1 MPFDGILLG
10 SRVMVAKE
18 NLASR
23 GVKELIVAAK
33 GIEDESHWERTYKS
47 EIGGIITVKSELGE
61 PIHKVANRGVMFW
74 KEMDDVIFS
83 LPPKKRLPVLLE
95 RKDYIIKKL
104 NEDFQKQWFGRKADG
119 NTCDLH
125 EMTYSE
131 VVNRLFECLYVFK
144 SQRWIDVTLRDVCG
158 DFLRRIEERFTKS
171 ATSSLLQSYST
182 LEHDPAS
189 FIAGFL
195 EAFPEA
201 SSQILTQ
208 EDVFHFLAIC
218 SNPVRKPVNFIPS
231 EDVDAIAGQDPQR
244 VAILQGPVAVRHST
258 MVDEPVKDILGNI
271 YKGQIAAIKAMY
283 YNSDDS
289 TIPTVE
295 YIGSTSSMNVHAK
308 LEHVHI
314 TESHKGFENS
324 IMLELP
330 TNAAE
335 LPSSKDYFEYLSG
348 PETGWMRALLASD
361 SIVQGKLLVSNPIRR
376 ILRPRAGQTVFIR
389 QDDNRKP
396 IIISVYDRRKVSSQ
410 IPQRH
415 PSVTISRADSGMITV
430 TLYEQR
436 GTAQIPSS
444 LEGRNNRVKRFYAA
458 LWNITD
464 EEAALSP
471 HDTFKSSFVVDSKR
485 VSDFVHFI
493 GNEAE
498 LYAKPDR
505 NGKTIAPMDFAI
517 VAGWRSL
524 VTALQ
529 PKEIDGDLLRLV
541 HLSNEFRMLDSR
553 EVIESG
559 DVINTEASI
568 QSVLIS
574 DSGKT
579 VEVKGVL
586 SKTSN
591 GISKPIVEITS
602 RFLYRGVFTDFHNS
616 FAKTTENV
624 VRLELASTKD
634 IAVLQ
639 SKPWVTWN
647 TDVAPER
654 QFLQPGVTLL
664 FRLETVSK
672 YSSAK
677 VFSSLHCTGPIL
689 LKTTRETIEIGRV
702 SYDATDCH
710 GNIVMEYLHRNGS
723 PIEKELFSAVARVP
737 ANNTGYAESSGD
749 LNPIHVNPYFADLA
763 SLPGT
768 ITHGMWTSAS
778 TRKFVEVYA
787 ANNQPERVREYQV
800 TFMDMVLPETCLK
813 LSFRTLATSAY
824 VFTGQGSQEP
834 GMGMDLYKSSSLAR
848 EVWDRADNYILDSYG
863 LSILEIVRD
872 NPKSKTVF
880 FGGPKGAKIRDH
892 YMGMMYDI
900 IDEHGVTKSISI
912 FPEISSSTMSYT
924 FYHPQGLLSATQ
936 FTQPALTLLA
946 IASFTDMRACG
957 LVQAGA
963 PFAGHSLGE
972 YAALSAFGEVLTIE
986 SMVDITFYRGMTMQ
1000 VAVPRDTA
1008 GRSQYGMVA
1017 ANPVRVSNTIGETG
1031 LKFII
1036 SSIARCSKG
1045 LIEIVNFNVENFQY
1059 VIAGELVYL
1068 DTLRLVL
1075 NQLKALNMNFVELT
1089 KVKTIPEIEQLLD
1102 DIVIGKIEESR
1113 SAKQAG
1119 GGIITPQR
1127 GVATVPLVGIDV
1139 PFHSSFL
1146 SNGITA
1152 FRNILLA
1159 NLDMRFINVERLHK
1173 KYIPN
1178 LTARPF
1184 SIEQSYF
1191 EFVYS
1196 FTKSSHLKAV
1206 LDSWKSCNAE
1216 DPAVQQQRAY
1226 TLLIELL
1233 AHQFASPVRW
1243 IETQDLLFRDYQVE
1257 RLIEVGPSPV
1267 LAGMA
1272 ARTVK
1277 IKYEAYDDAVN
1288 QSDPSFALPRIAAR
1302 FTMTPVA
1309 VAAAAPTTAGPVP
1322 EESVSAKEI
1331 LYILIAN
1338 KLKKSLEEIAPTK
1351 TIKDLVGGKSTLQNE
1366 ILGDL
1371 GAEFGN
1377 VLADKS
1383 EELPLG
1389 EVATALQGAHS
1400 GMLGKTS
1407 TTLVNK
1413 LVSGKM
1419 PGGFGMGQVKAHMTS
1434 THGLGPK
1441 RTEAALLHGL
1451 VHEPPARLG
1460 AEAEARTWLDKV
1472 AASYAAKMGISLGG
1486 GSLASAAGGAQSNA
1500 VTVNSKDFTDLKEK
1514 MNKMV
1519 RQQLAL
1525 YAKFLD
1531 VDLLEGSR
1539 LADASKDA
1547 NAALQLELDLWHV
1560 EHGDAYS
1567 EGIHPSFDMVKARIF
1582 DSHWNWARQDALQ
1595 LYYDFVFGRITSVD
1609 RDLMNKAVH
1618 LMNRTDD
1625 AEAVINFME
1634 YYIDHFYKNLAY
1646 RPTKPVIT
1654 ITETGQLLFVEERR
1668 AASNMKDYVQEM
1680 RVGSSLTKLPDS
1692 APLLANFNALRDLVK
1707 SSNADSV
1714 RFKTELDL
1722 IFNSIRE
1729 HIPTPS
1735 FDQPNLPFLFLKK
1748 RSAVDPTHWEPDVTL
1763 SNAYLDALADMA
1775 KNGIS
1780 FKSRSVLI
1788 TGCGRDSI
1796 GVEMLKALLS
1806 GGAKVIVTTSRFQ
1819 KSSLE
1824 YYQSVYECHGSK
1836 GSRLIVVPFNGGSHQ
1851 DVKAIVDYI
1860 YNKDP
1865 KVGLGWDLDVIIPFA
1880 AIPEQGRELDE
1891 IDSKSE
1897 LAHRIMLTN
1906 LLRLLGEVKIKKETF
1921 GYNTRPA
1928 TVMLPLSPNHG
1939 TLGGD
1944 GLYGE
1949 SKIALETLMNR
1960 FHSEK
1965 WSNYLTMIGAVIG
1978 WTRGTSLTSANNMV
1992 AQGIES
1998 LGARTFSSHEMA
2010 FNLIGLLHQSIVN
2023 RTYTDPIWAD
2033 LNGGLHFIAE
2043 LNKITFELRS
2053 QLLETSE
2060 IRRAVSRET
2069 SLDRQVVHGPEKSV
2083 NISVT
2088 PRANMKFDFLKLQK
2102 PTMTHLRGMLDLD
2115 KVIVVTGFGE
2125 VGPYGGSR
2133 TRWEMESYGELSLE
2147 GCIELAWIMG
2157 YITFHRGPLG
2167 KIPNYSGWIDVES
2180 KSPVQDSEIKSKYE
2194 TKILE
2199 HTGIRLIEPEIFEG
2213 YDPKNKMFIQEVAIT
2228 EEMAAI
2234 EVSKEE
2240 AAAFKLHNGAAAI
2253 VEQREDQWFVSFAK
2267 GASIY
2272 VPKSLRFDRLVAGQI
2287 PSGWSAQRYGVP
2299 EDIVAQVD
2307 PITLYT
2313 LVATVE
2319 ALVSSGITDP
2329 YEFYK
2334 YVHVSEV
2341 GNTAGGGMGGMLA
2354 MRKIFRRYAE
2364 MPSSKDI
2371 LQESFINTMP
2381 AWINMLL
2388 LSSSGPIK
2396 TPVGACATAAES
2408 VEIAV
2413 DTLLSAKA
2421 RVVICGG
2428 YDDFQEESSYE
2439 FANMKATSN
2448 SDEEF
2453 AMGREPREMCRPA
2466 SDTRGGFMESHGA
2479 GIAVLMT
2486 ASLALKMGVPIRGII
2501 ASTSTATDKNSR
2513 SVPAPGQGVLTTARE
2528 VPFSAKEYP
2537 MLDLKYRARQP
2548 KRERGFIRQWVTQE
2562 FEDLRGELKEGLS
2575 SGTISNEEEFMVQ
2588 RTALI
2593 EQDARHDIH
2602 VASFHGTGT
2611 KANDYNESSVVNQQ
2625 MEHLGRTSGNV
2636 LPAVF
2641 QKHLT
2646 GHPKGAAAAWML
2658 NGALQMLETGIIPGN
2673 RNLDNVEDRLRKFK
2687 YIMYPSRSVQTDGL
2701 KAVVLKSFG
2710 FGQAGAEILVLH
2722 PDYLFA
2728 AINDSDF
2735 DVYAKQRELRQVASY
2750 RYYHEMLTSTAPLVR
2765 VKDAAPYTDAQQS
2778 SVYLNPLAR
2787 ASFDK
2792 KTGSYNFNNAAALEG
2807 KTTLA
2812 PSDMAVTRA
2821 LVEKTASKLDSV
2833 KGTSS
2838 SDGLGVDVQLISE
2851 MALSNDVFARNFTP
2865 NEIAYCKA
2873 SADPAASFA
2882 GRWAAKEAVIKAV
2895 SNAAGNTV
2903 VWTKGAGAPL
2913 NDIEVIRVEGQAP
2926 TITLHGDAKKAVADA
2941 KIGPLHITIS
2951 HSGSYAVA
2959 MASAARHT

>member
-1 MPFDGILLG
+1 
-10 SRVMVAKE
+10 
-18 NLASR
+18 
-23 GVKELIVAAK
+23 
-33 GIEDESHWERTYKS
+33 
-47 EIGGIITVKSELGE
+47 
-61 PIHKVANRGVMFW
+61 
-74 KEMDDVIFS
+74 
-83 LPPKKRLPVLLE
+83 
-95 RKDYIIKKL
+95 
-104 NEDFQKQWFGRKADG
+104 
-119 NTCDLH
+119 
-125 EMTYSE
+125 
-131 VVNRLFECLYVFK
+131 
-144 SQRWIDVTLRDVCG
+144 
-158 DFLRRIEERFTKS
+158 
-171 ATSSLLQSYST
+171 
-182 LEHDPAS
+182 
-189 FIAGFL
+189 
-195 EAFPEA
+195 
-201 SSQILTQ
+201 
-208 EDVFHFLAIC
+208 
-218 SNPVRKPVNFIPS
+218 
-231 EDVDAIAGQDPQR
+231 
-244 VAILQGPVAVRHST
+244 
-258 MVDEPVKDILGNI
+258 
-271 YKGQIAAIKAMY
+271 
-283 YNSDDS
+283 
-289 TIPTVE
+289 
-295 YIGSTSSMNVHAK
+295 
-308 LEHVHI
+308 
-314 TESHKGFENS
+314 
-324 IMLELP
+324 
-330 TNAAE
+330 
-335 LPSSKDYFEYLSG
+335 
-348 PETGWMRALLASD
+348 MRALLASD

-436 GTAQIPSS
+436 GTAQIPLEFRFTYVPTQGRNPIHEV

-723 PIEKELFSAVARVP
+723 PIEKEVYFPSGGYSFLPDSKLFSAVARVP

-800 TFMDMVLPETCLK
+800 TFMDMVLPGDLLETK
-813 LSFRTLATSAY
+813 LSHVGMSNGNFLVKIETVNQRGSVVLVGSALVEQATSAY

-1288 QSDPSFALPRIAAR
+1288 QKRSQLCTTKDRREIYYEFEDAVVESAEVASTVVSSAAPSAVVA
-1302 FTMTPVA
+1302 PVA

-1634 YYIDHFYKNLAY
+1634 YYIDHCDESKGENYARAKTLGRVLIDNCKLALNADPVYKNLAY

-2537 MLDLKYRARQP
+2537 MLDLKYRARQL

-2593 EQDARHDIH
+2593 EQDARRKEKSALSTWSHDWWRNNPHISPLRAGLATFGLTVDDIH

-2851 MALSNDVFARNFTP
+2851 MALSNDVFVARNFTP